1 MILDR
6 KTSPTIYSPQE
17 FKYILPAIS
26 SEKLDNGIP
35 IFSLTDSVEP
45 VLQLSMVFD
54 AGLWFET
61 KNAISQATAALLKS
75 GTSKLNSFQIND
87 TFEQYGASVK
97 ISTDADWSTVTISCL
112 TKHLSKILP
121 LVYELLTDTLFPQS
135 EIDIYVQNSKQK
147 LSVQLL
153 KSEFI
158 ANRKIDEYIFG
169 FQHPYGKYLYAGD
182 YDAIRQEDLAA
193 HLKNT
198 YSSKNCRMFLAGMFS
213 QSDKDLINQYFGSSD
228 WNSQEIQV
236 MPSFCIE
243 PEMVKKHRISHDEKS
258 VQGSI
263 RMAAPFPPK
272 SHPDFVPMIML
283 NTLFGGYFGSRLM
296 SNIREEKGYTYGI
309 HSLLLNQKNESAF
322 MITTEAG
329 KDVCELAIQEIYK
342 EMDLLK
348 TQLVDDEEL
357 DLVKNYLLGSIL
369 GGLDGSFHIIQR
381 WKGLI
386 LNGFTEERFYNN
398 IAIYKSITPLQ
409 IQALAQKYF
418 DESTFY
424 ELVVA

>member
-1 MILDR
+1 MIPER
-6 KTSPTIYSPQE
+6 KHAPKIYSPQE
-17 FKYILPAIS
+17 FVYTLKPIS
-26 SEKLDNGIP
+26 AETLDNGIP
-35 IFSLTDSVEP
+35 FYSLTDSIEP
-45 VLQLSMVFD
+45 VLQLELVFN
-54 AGLWFET
+54 AGMWFES
-61 KNAISQATAALLKS
+61 KKAISQATAALFKS
-75 GTSKLNSFQIND
+75 GTSKLNSFEINE

-97 ISTDADWSTVTISCL
+97 VSSGPDWATVSISCL

-121 LVYELLTDTLFPQS
+121 LLYELLTDTIFPQS
-135 EIDIYVQNSKQK
+135 EIDIYMQNSKQR

-158 ANRKIDEYIFG
+158 ANRKIDEFVFG
-169 FQHPYGKYLYAGD
+169 FDHPYGKYLFADD
-182 YDAIRQEDLAA
+182 YDAIKQEDLIA
-193 HLKNT
+193 HVKKHYT
-198 YSSKNCRMFLAGMFS
+198 SKNCNMFLAGMFS
-213 QSDKDLINQYFGSSD
+213 EDDKKLINQYFGSTA
-228 WNSQEIQV
+228 WNDQSELAIPQYKLHSET
-236 MPSFCIE
+236 E
-243 PEMVKKHRISHDEKS
+243 KKHRIVHDENS

-263 RMAAPFPPK
+263 RLARSFPK
-272 SHPDFVPMIML
+272 KTHPDFVPMIML

-309 HSLLLNQKNESAF
+309 HSMILNQKYDSAF

-329 KDVCELAIQEIYK
+329 KDVCEPALTEIYK
-342 EMDLLK
+342 EMELLK
-348 TQLVDDEEL
+348 SEVVDAEEL

-398 IAIYKSITPLQ
+398 IEIYKSITAAQLQ
-409 IQALAQKYF
+409 TLAQKYF
-418 DESTFY
+418 DKESYY

>member
-6 KTSPTIYSPQE
+6 SITPNIYSPQE
-17 FKYILPAIS
+17 FKYVLPPIS

-35 IFSLTDSVEP
+35 FYYLTDSVEP

-54 AGLWFET
+54 AGLWYES
-61 KNAISQATAALLKS
+61 KNAIAQATAALLKS
-75 GTSKLNSFQIND
+75 GTSKRNSFQIND
-87 TFEQYGASVK
+87 AFEQYGASVK
-97 ISTDADWSTVTISCL
+97 VSADADWSTLTISCL
-112 TKHLSKILP
+112 TKHLSKLLP
-121 LVYELLTDTLFPQS
+121 LVYELLTDTQFPQS

-158 ANRKIDEYIFG
+158 ANRKIDEYLFG
-169 FQHPYGKYLYAGD
+169 FHHPYGKYLYAED
-182 YDAIRQEDLAA
+182 YDAIRQEDLLN
-193 HLKNT
+193 HVKNFYT
-198 YSSKNCRMFLAGMFS
+198 SKNCQLFLAGMFS
-213 QSDKDLINQYFGSSD
+213 DGDKQLINQYFGRND
-228 WNSQEIQV
+228 WNSQSIQLL
-236 MPSFCIE
+236 PSFSIDAE
-243 PEMVKKHRISHDEKS
+243 IVKKHRIAHDEHS

-309 HSLLLNQKNESAF
+309 HSMLLNQKNESAF
-322 MITTEAG
+322 LITTEAG
-329 KDVCELAIQEIYK
+329 KDVCELAIKEIYK
-342 EMDLLK
+342 EMELLK
-348 TQLVDDEEL
+348 TELVDEEEL

-369 GGLDGSFHIIQR
+369 GGLDGSFHIMQR

-386 LNGFTEERFYNN
+386 LNGFTEERFYSN
-398 IAIYKSITPLQ
+398 IAIYKGITPNQLKEL
-409 IQALAQKYF
+409 ALKYF
-418 DESTFY
+418 NEEDFY